1 MSFFPFNTNRQRLAQ
16 TDVPGARTKLLS
28 PVMYTPG
35 SPAVADDDYYFTGV
49 MKLGAYTLLHTAPD
63 VGARNVTIKRTNAG
77 TADTFGTVVIAGTD
91 LAGNAISEIL
101 TPTASGTEYATTRA
115 FKTVTSVTS
124 VGWTI
129 ADDADTFIVGMGDL
143 IGLPDLLTD
152 TAQVLGASLG
162 GAKEGTAPTVTVS
175 ATVLSQNTV
184 NLNSAYNASEVKVYY
199 LI

>member
-1 MSFFPFNTNRQRLAQ
+1 
-16 TDVPGARTKLLS
+16 
-28 PVMYTPG
+28 MYTPG

-129 ADDADTFIVGMGDL
+129 ADAADTFIVGMGDL

-184 NLNSAYNASEVKVYY
+184 NLSSAYNGSAVKIYY